1 MYFFYFVDIFDKFKF
16 ILVFVIGL
24 DLVFFLGFFLLLKLK
39 FCYLEVDENFS
50 VFVIFYVNICFNI
63 LSIFVIEIY
72 NVFKEVMDNVL
83 DLGCLFIDY

>member
-24 DLVFFLGFFLLLKLK
+24 DSVFFLGFFLLLKLK
-39 FCYLEVDENFS
+39 FRYLEVDENFS